1 MMNAEPR
8 NSAPKTRGRPFQ
20 PGNAGK
26 PKGARHRMTVMAEQM
41 MTHEAE
47 AVVKAVI
54 DAARGG
60 DMTAAKI
67 ILDRIAPVPKGRR
80 LEMDLPAID
89 TPADVSAALN
99 ATISAMAGGLITPD
113 EASTV
118 SGVLAEKRRALEVG
132 DIEERVR
139 KLEQQGAPR

>member
-1 MMNAEPR
+1 MNGEGGKSGR
-8 NSAPKTRGRPFQ
+8 NSGGRFAS
-20 PGNAGK
+20 GNAGK
-26 PKGARHRMTVMAEQM
+26 PKGARHRMTVMAEKL
-41 MTHEAE
+41 MTDDAE
-47 AVVKAVI
+47 SVVRAVI
-54 DAARGG
+54 EAARGG